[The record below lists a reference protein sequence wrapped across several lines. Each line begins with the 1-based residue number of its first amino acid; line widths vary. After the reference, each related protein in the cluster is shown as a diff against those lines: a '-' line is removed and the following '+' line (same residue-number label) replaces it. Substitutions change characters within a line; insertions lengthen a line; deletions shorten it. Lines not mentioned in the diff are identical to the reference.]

1 MVDSTDTVEAYPEY
15 LNTPQAAAYLRLSES
30 LLEKRRCTGGGP
42 TYSKIGK
49 AVRYLRED
57 LDAWMH
63 ATRRHSVVESEV
75 AAA

>member
-1 MVDSTDTVEAYPEY
+1 MVEDAEVETYPEY
-15 LNTPQAAAYLRLSES
+15 LTTSQAAAYLGLSES

-42 TYSKIGK
+42 RYSKIGK
-49 AVRYLRED
+49 AVRYLRDD

-63 ATRRHSVVESEV
+63 ATRRHSVSQSAL

>member
-1 MVDSTDTVEAYPEY
+1 MVEDAEVETYPEY
-15 LNTPQAAAYLRLSES
+15 LTTPQAAAYLGLSES

-42 TYSKIGK
+42 RYSKIGK
-49 AVRYLRED
+49 AVRYLRDD

-63 ATRRHSVVESEV
+63 ATRRHSVSQSAF